1 MIAVSKK
8 IQTIGV
14 LTSGGDAPGMNAAV
28 RAVTRSAIQQGIR
41 VLGIR
46 RGYMGLMTGDLFEM
60 NLRSVSDII
69 GRGGTV
75 LFSARCPE
83 FQQPEGQRKALE
95 ICRSAGI
102 DGLVTIGGDG
112 TFRGASAL
120 SALGLPCI
128 GIPGTIDNDIA
139 ASDYTIGFDTAVNT
153 AVEMIDRIRDTSA
166 SHDRCTVVEVM
177 GRHAGHLALHAGL
190 AAGAI
195 SILVPEIPFDVDRD
209 VVARMLDSL
218 KKGKQHF
225 IVLVA
230 EGVGHAPDLARYIGE
245 KTGIVT
251 RATVLGHVQRGGAP
265 SARDRIV
272 ASQMGSHAVKLLC
285 QGIGDRVVVY
295 KKDQIMDYSIEEAL
309 AMHKSIDLELYA
321 LAQEISV

>member
-1 MIAVSKK
+1 MVVMELKMK
-8 IQTIGV
+8 TIGV

-28 RAVTRSAIQQGIR
+28 RAVVRSAVGRGLR
-41 VLGIR
+41 VIGVR
-46 RGYMGLMTGDLFEM
+46 RGYMGLMTGDMFEM

-83 FQQPEGQRKALE
+83 FQEPRGQRKAVE
-95 ICRSAGI
+95 ICKMAGI
-102 DGLVTIGGDG
+102 EGLVTIGGDG

-120 SALGLPCI
+120 SGLGLPCI

-139 ASDYTIGFDTAVNT
+139 SSDYTIGFDTAVNT

-177 GRHAGHLALHAGL
+177 GRHAGHIALHAGL
-190 AAGAI
+190 ATGAI
-195 SILVPEIPFDVDRD
+195 SILVPEVPFDIDRD
-209 VVARMLDSL
+209 VVGRMLDSL

-230 EGVGHAPDLARYIGE
+230 EGVGHAPELARYIGE

-251 RATVLGHVQRGGAP
+251 RATVLGHVQRGGSP
-265 SARDRIV
+265 TARDRIV
-272 ASQMGSHAVKLLC
+272 ASQMGNHAVDLLC

-295 KKDQIMDYSIEEAL
+295 RQDKIVNYSIEEAL
-309 AMHKSIDLELYA
+309 QMHKSIDMELYE
-321 LAQEISV
+321 LAKEISI